1 MENQYRKTFPDLM
14 VNKKLVYVHGFM
26 SSGATHTAKI
36 LQEYMP
42 QCTVIA
48 PDLPIH
54 PKEAMELLR
63 KIQADERP
71 DIIIGTSMGGM
82 YTEMLYGTDRICVNP
97 AFQMGSTISESNMLG
112 KQVYQNPRKDGTGG
126 YRNKGIAKGIQGN
139 DGALLLCRNARR
151 ARKGVRIVWR
161 RRPHCTHFRPIPP
174 ALPASNLLP
183 RRAPPHLKS
192 HIPLHYACH

>member
-1 MENQYRKTFPDLM
+1 MENQYKKTFADLM

-54 PKEAMELLR
+54 PEEAMELLR

-112 KQVYQNPRKDGTGG
+112 KQIYQNPRKDG
-126 YRNKGIAKGIQGN
+126 IQE
-139 DGALLLCRNARR
+139 
-151 ARKGVRIVWR
+151 VIVTKSLQKEYKEITE
-161 RRPHCTHFRPIPP
+161 HV
-174 ALPASNLLP
+174 NL
-183 RRAPPHLKS
+183 KWE
-192 HIPLHYACH
+192 